1 MSQQAKKEAHM
12 SQNKDTQILEKC
24 QEKLRVTRVV
34 GSKITAFCPRHKE
47 TKPSLHIDLVKGLF
61 HCFGCGY
68 GGRITKLIQDLGGD
82 SSDLKFDYTP
92 EDLRLL
98 STEELLALTQFTDR
112 WAMDIEKGMPFI
124 EEKWGI
130 SETTIKELGIGYLD
144 SKSNAWERIKSSW
157 WARSIS
163 LDPQGELNRL
173 FETSVSLG
181 LVDEKG
187 RDKLRRQMMVFPYQ
201 YDGYTSFIN
210 CRLINPNRYK
220 YYKLKGS
227 ELTQFFNDQAIDE
240 YDHLYLVE
248 GEANCAK
255 LFDIGIKNVISL
267 GSATQKLTE
276 YHLESLTGKA
286 VTIIYDNDD
295 SGNKGTLDRI
305 GELEGWVNEIYRCYM
320 LKGLDICEYLKKYP
334 VEQFK
339 AEVLDKAECVYEYV
353 PEKEYV
359 VVPQKKTS
367 ITLEEAHR
375 ILDQKID
382 HIANNK
388 LSYVGKKILNKFEI
402 GSGKTHTAGR
412 LSSCWLGRVCILVP
426 QHVNADE
433 WIREH
438 LPENLKTVVKLEG
451 RERLLENGCP
461 YLEEYKNLVSRGFSR
476 AFHIRF
482 CVWQCGK
489 GRKRECSYYKTLDD
503 ARSAD
508 ILIAQHSHL
517 ESIPTFLTLATYGNH
532 RRSLFIIDERCKPI
546 KEKSITLED
555 VVRNKDLMLD
565 IIHKFAKQE
574 GLFED
579 IGLPAKE
586 FYDLLGGIEKA
597 IREEKDYEPREVLVS
612 GKELYQLE
620 KQIAF
625 MIEDFDFNLLVN
637 DLAYVGKTRTRLR
650 FDKIKYVT
658 QTGKKI
664 EEGVMKYVQRP
675 ILPPRAFIMWLS
687 ATSTRPYLENL
698 YQTTI
703 DEVIGEQFAIQRP
716 KDTIVQM
723 INIRGGRRR
732 VLGERRLRENLI
744 KAVKEICRKEM
755 GRKIAFVTYK
765 KKKNNIIDLFQPN
778 LEHRLEPIDSNSL
791 SRIHLLDESEI
802 PVINYGIVGVDT
814 LADYDVLVE
823 LTGFFYN
830 PRQIKR
836 DIQIE
841 YGDRPFEMEVKEIEY
856 VTSTGKVEKKKMWV
870 YVDPDVNEYLRNNQ
884 IADLIQTEGRVL
896 RGDKPKAIYRF
907 HSELIT
913 PAPTFIP
920 RSWVSFHKWLK
931 GEKDK
936 QLTKRQLALS
946 EIETAIREKGYVE
959 YEDITAVSHCTKI
972 KLLSKL
978 RKEDGGWSGKEVR
991 YYPI

>member
-24 QEKLRVTRVV
+24 QEKLKVTRVI
-34 GSKITAFCPRHKE
+34 GSKITAFCPKHEE
-47 TKPSLHIDLVKGLF
+47 TKPSLHIDLAKGLF

-82 SSDLKFDYTP
+82 ASGIEFEYSS
-92 EDLRLL
+92 EDLQLL
-98 STEELLALTQFTDR
+98 STEELLALTQFADR
-112 WAMDIEKGMPFI
+112 WAMDIDKGMPFI

-130 SETTIKELGIGYLD
+130 SETTIRKLGIGYLD
-144 SKSNAWERIKSSW
+144 SKSKVWKGIKSSW

-163 LDPQGELNRL
+163 LDPQGELDRL
-173 FETSVSLG
+173 FETSVRLG

-187 RDKLRRQMMVFPYQ
+187 KDKLHRQMIVFPYQ

-227 ELTQFFNDQAIDE
+227 KLTQFFNDQSIDE
-240 YDHLYLVE
+240 YDYLYLVE

-267 GSATQKLTE
+267 RSATQRLTE

-286 VTIIYDNDD
+286 ITIIYDNDD

-305 GELEGWVNEIYRCYM
+305 GELGGWVNEIYRCYM
-320 LKGLDICEYLKKYP
+320 LRGLDICEYLKRYP

-359 VVPQKKTS
+359 VIPQKKTS

-402 GSGKTHTAGR
+402 RSGKTHTAGR

-451 RERLLENGCP
+451 RERLLESECP
-461 YLEEYKNLVSRGFSR
+461 YLKEYKNLIRRGFSR
-476 AFHIRF
+476 AFQIRY
-482 CVWQCGK
+482 CVWACGK
-489 GRKRECSYYKTLDD
+489 GRKKECSYYKMLEE

-579 IGLPAKE
+579 IGLPAKG

-625 MIEDFDFNLLVN
+625 MVEDFDFTLLVN
-637 DLAYVGKTRTRLR
+637 DLAYIGKTKTRLR
-650 FDKIKYVT
+650 YEK
-658 QTGKKI
+658 
-664 EEGVMKYVQRP
+664 GVMKYVQRP

-687 ATSTRPYLENL
+687 AISTRPYLENL
-698 YQTTI
+698 YQTTV

-755 GRKIAFVTYK
+755 GKKIAFVTYK

-778 LEHRLEPIDSNSL
+778 LEHRLMAIDSSCVED
-791 SRIHLLDESEI
+791 IALLDESEI
-802 PVINYGIVGVDT
+802 PVINYGLVGINT

-830 PRQIKR
+830 SRQIKR

-856 VTSTGKVEKKKMWV
+856 VTSTGRVEKKKMWV

-884 IADLIQTEGRVL
+884 VADLIQTEGRVL

-920 RSWVSFHKWLK
+920 RSWVSFHKWLR

-936 QLTKRQLALS
+936 QLTKRQRALL
-946 EIETAIREKGYVE
+946 EIETAIREKGYVT
-959 YEDITAVSHCTKI
+959 YEDITAVSKRTAI
-972 KLLSKL
+972 KLLQGYSGL
-978 RKEDGGWSGKEVR
+978 RTEIGRGQGVGTR
-991 YYPI
+991 YYKV